1 MMALAGAF
9 LHQGK
14 RICLKDGCYRSLS
27 RILEIPS
34 SRSSSVG
41 AAIVVDWVV
50 PLKLRFLEAVLA
62 ASLFLNSRMPDLR
75 DPHHAERPR
84 PAKEELELCGKQRK
98 EEGE

>member
-41 AAIVVDWVV
+41 AAMVADWVV
-50 PLKLRFLEAVLA
+50 PLKLRFLEANEDITRGLTRG
-62 ASLFLNSRMPDLR
+62 SKLR
-75 DPHHAERPR
+75 FNEDKPR
-84 PAKEELELCGKQRK
+84 ALTFNKRYNV
-98 EEGE
+98 